1 MNEVGR
7 EQTLPHFLL
16 SNDDGFRAPGVQKL
30 ARALT
35 ALGRVTVVAP
45 DGPRSGYASSITTT
59 APLRLKERH
68 AEERLSIYSV
78 VGTPADCV
86 KLALHALFAE
96 CRPTLIISGINHGSN
111 EGICVHYSGTIGAA
125 KEGAVVG
132 IPSLAVS
139 LDDVA
144 ENPDFTDAIAYALS
158 VLSRLLT
165 AEGLNPQELL
175 SLNVPKTAPRGLK
188 VCPQGVSRFVG
199 EFFGSPNAKGQT
211 VYWMTGEQALP
222 EAGTGQSD
230 IELLRAGWATL
241 TPLTLDLTAH
251 QSLERVGQ
259 VFSDLSL

>member
-1 MNEVGR
+1 MTRVDLQED
-7 EQTLPHFLL
+7 LPHFLL
-16 SNDDGFRAPGVQKL
+16 SNDDGFRAPGVQEL

-45 DGPRSGYASSITTT
+45 DGPRSGYASAISTT
-59 APLRLKERH
+59 APLRLKERL
-68 AEERLSIYSV
+68 AQERLSIYSV

-86 KLALHALFAE
+86 KLALHTLFVNHK
-96 CRPTLIISGINHGSN
+96 PTLIISGINHGSN
-111 EGICVHYSGTIGAA
+111 EGISVHYSGTIGAA

-144 ENPDFTDAIAYALS
+144 ERPDFTDAIAYTLA
-158 VLSRLLT
+158 VVRRLLT
-165 AEGLNPQELL
+165 AKGLNPQELL
-175 SLNVPKTAPRGLK
+175 SLNVPKTAPRGLR
-188 VCPQGVSRFVG
+188 VCPQAVSRFVG
-199 EFFGSPNAKGQT
+199 EFFSSPNAKGQT

-222 EAGTGQSD
+222 QAGTGQSD

-251 QSLERVGQ
+251 HSLEQVGQ
-259 VFSDLSL
+259 VFADLGV

>member
-1 MNEVGR
+1 MTRVDLQED
-7 EQTLPHFLL
+7 LPHFLL
-16 SNDDGFRAPGVQKL
+16 SNDDGFRAPGVQEL

-45 DGPRSGYASSITTT
+45 DGPRSGYASAISTT
-59 APLRLKERH
+59 APLRLKERL
-68 AEERLSIYSV
+68 AQERLSIYSV

-86 KLALHALFAE
+86 KLALHTLFANHK
-96 CRPTLIISGINHGSN
+96 PTLIISGINHGSN
-111 EGICVHYSGTIGAA
+111 EGISVHYSGTIGAA

-144 ENPDFTDAIAYALS
+144 ERPDFTDAIAYTLA
-158 VLSRLLT
+158 VVRRLLT
-165 AEGLNPQELL
+165 AKGLNPQELL
-175 SLNVPKTAPRGLK
+175 SLNVPKTAPRGLR
-188 VCPQGVSRFVG
+188 VCPQAVSRFVG
-199 EFFGSPNAKGQT
+199 EFFSSPNAKGQT

-222 EAGTGQSD
+222 QAGTGQSD

-251 QSLERVGQ
+251 HSLEQVGQ
-259 VFSDLSL
+259 VFADLGV